1 MNPILRQRIP
11 PSVRK
16 LLTDIGPRNE
26 HHCSEWTD
34 TEPETVT
41 RDGIELPARGT
52 TNNSEFLTPATGKED
67 GDADHTDAT
76 TQSKVCGLCLCK
88 PSYYTC
94 PRCNVPYCGLECYR
108 STNHSVCSEEFYK
121 ESVLQELKDMGET
134 ECEGRKKMQDILL
147 RLRHMADGA
156 EGGMEGVL
164 KTVEEEMGGI
174 EGTKESAQVL
184 ELLSKLAEIQS
195 SGEGNVEE
203 IEEILTKLK
212 ELGDKDEEAGQVVSA
227 NFGDVD
233 EGVEDAEELDLAD
246 RLSGL
251 DIDAL
256 SEEALWDLLSSQEK
270 EKFRSLVK
278 GGAVGALVPLWRPW
292 WEQHEEGEKALM
304 EVLKEEMGEPEGDDA
319 AGQGESRTRE
329 TVKTNKEGQG
339 GSLRKEEGAGLSS
352 CEKREAESQIVIIA
366 DNEVKDSG
374 KRLESVGK
382 SGKEQGQRKGK
393 GKYRKEASKA
403 KGPKSTPGV
412 PPINVKIPPLSS
424 LSSHPSPL
432 VRHGLVDALFGYTFA
447 LRLFNGDI
455 ESDLIQEFCQMVL
468 TVSEALS
475 SGRVFSSLQETLEGG
490 EAAILAGGYFDR
502 EDPSSPARAVE
513 AVAHILTGRS
523 KQDVIGYSLA
533 ALSQLCMVLSQ
544 ARAALSKEG
553 DEGDM
558 RKKYFL
564 AGKKCE
570 FFQAWVSDNAQ
581 EVRRLAAGLW
591 REHRKREDER
601 SALQKEKRRVEE
613 SWKKGRGKAKGVLI
627 QEID

>member
-16 LLTDIGPRNE
+16 LLTDIGPRGE
-26 HHCSEWTD
+26 HHCSEWPD

-52 TNNSEFLTPATGKED
+52 TNSSEFLTPATGKED

-88 PSYYTC
+88 LSYYTC

-121 ESVLQELKDMGET
+121 ESVLQELKDIGET

-164 KTVEEEMGGI
+164 KTVEEEMGGS
-174 EGTKESAQVL
+174 EETKERAQVL
-184 ELLSKLAEIQS
+184 DLLSKLAEIQS

-212 ELGDKDEEAGQVVSA
+212 ELGDTDEEAGQ
-227 NFGDVD
+227 
-233 EGVEDAEELDLAD
+233 LDLAD
-246 RLSGL
+246 RLLGL

-304 EVLKEEMGEPEGDDA
+304 EVLKEEMG
-319 AGQGESRTRE
+319 
-329 TVKTNKEGQG
+329 
-339 GSLRKEEGAGLSS
+339 
-352 CEKREAESQIVIIA
+352 
-366 DNEVKDSG
+366 
-374 KRLESVGK
+374 
-382 SGKEQGQRKGK
+382 KEQGQRKCK

-403 KGPKSTPGV
+403 KGPKSIPGV

-432 VRHGLVDALFGYTFA
+432 VRHGLVDALFGYTFT
-447 LRLFNGDI
+447 LRLFNGVI
-455 ESDLIQEFCQMVL
+455 ESDITQEFCQMVL

-523 KQDVIGYSLA
+523 KQDVVGYSLA
-533 ALSQLCMVLSQ
+533 ALSQLRMVLSQ
-544 ARAALSKEG
+544 ARAALPKEG
-553 DEGDM
+553 EEGDM

-627 QEID
+627 KEID

>member
-16 LLTDIGPRNE
+16 LLTDIGPREE

-76 TQSKVCGLCLCK
+76 TQSKVCGLCLCQ

-134 ECEGRKKMQDILL
+134 ESGGRKKMQDILL

-156 EGGMEGVL
+156 EGGMESVL
-164 KTVEEEMGGI
+164 KTDEEEMGGS
-174 EGTKESAQVL
+174 EETKERAQVL
-184 ELLSKLAEIQS
+184 ELLSRLAEIQS
-195 SGEGNVEE
+195 SGEGSVEE
-203 IEEILTKLK
+203 IEDILNKLK
-212 ELGDKDEEAGQVVSA
+212 ELGDDEEAGQVVSA
-227 NFGDVD
+227 NVGDID
-233 EGVEDAEELDLAD
+233 EGVENAEELDLAD

-270 EKFRSLVK
+270 EKFMSLVK

-292 WEQHEEGEKALM
+292 WEQHEEGGKALM
-304 EVLKEEMGEPEGDDA
+304 ELLEEMGKPEVDDA
-319 AGQGESRTRE
+319 AGQGGSRTRE
-329 TVKTNKEGQG
+329 AMKTDKGGQK
-339 GSLRKEEGAGLSS
+339 GSLRKKEGSGLSS
-352 CEKREAESQIVIIA
+352 CEKREAESQIVVIA

-374 KRLESVGK
+374 KIIESVGK
-382 SGKEQGQRKGK
+382 SVKEQGQRKGK
-393 GKYRKEASKA
+393 GKHRKEARKA

-424 LSSHPSPL
+424 LSSQPSPL
-432 VRHGLVDALFGYTFA
+432 VRNGLVNALFGYTFA

-455 ESDLIQEFCQMVL
+455 ESDLTQEFCQMVL
-468 TVSEALS
+468 TVSEALG
-475 SGRVFSSLQETLEGG
+475 SGRVFSSFQEALEGG

-502 EDPSSPARAVE
+502 EDPSAPARAVE

-533 ALSQLCMVLSQ
+533 ALSQLRTVLSQ
-544 ARAALSKEG
+544 ARAALHKEG
-553 DEGDM
+553 DEGDV
-558 RKKYFL
+558 RNKYFL

-591 REHRKREDER
+591 GEHVKREDER
-601 SALQKEKRRVEE
+601 SALQKEKKRVEE

-627 QEID
+627 EEID

>member
-16 LLTDIGPRNE
+16 LLTDIGPRDE
-26 HHCSEWTD
+26 HHCSEWPD

-52 TNNSEFLTPATGKED
+52 TNSSEFLTPATGKED

-88 PSYYTC
+88 LSYYTC

-121 ESVLQELKDMGET
+121 ESVLQELKDIGET

-164 KTVEEEMGGI
+164 KTVEEEMGGS
-174 EGTKESAQVL
+174 EETKERAQVL
-184 ELLSKLAEIQS
+184 DLLSKLAEIQS
-195 SGEGNVEE
+195 SGQGNVEE

-212 ELGDKDEEAGQVVSA
+212 ELGDTDEEAGQVFSA
-227 NFGDVD
+227 NVGDVD

-246 RLSGL
+246 RLLGL

-319 AGQGESRTRE
+319 TEQRGSRTRE

-339 GSLRKEEGAGLSS
+339 GGLRKEEVSGLSS
-352 CEKREAESQIVIIA
+352 CEKREAESQIVVIA

-382 SGKEQGQRKGK
+382 SGKEQGQRKCK

-403 KGPKSTPGV
+403 KGPKSIPGV

-432 VRHGLVDALFGYTFA
+432 VRHGLVDALFGYTFT
-447 LRLFNGDI
+447 LRLFNGVI
-455 ESDLIQEFCQMVL
+455 ESDVTQEFCQMVL

-523 KQDVIGYSLA
+523 KQDAVGYSLA
-533 ALSQLCMVLSQ
+533 ALSQLRMVLSQ
-544 ARAALSKEG
+544 ARAALPKEG
-553 DEGDM
+553 EEGDM

-627 QEID
+627 KEID